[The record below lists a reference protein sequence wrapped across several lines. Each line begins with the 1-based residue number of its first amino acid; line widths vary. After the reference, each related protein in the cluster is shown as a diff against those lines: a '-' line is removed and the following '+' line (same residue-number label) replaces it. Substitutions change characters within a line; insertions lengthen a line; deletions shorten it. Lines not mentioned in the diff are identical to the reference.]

1 MSDPRLQNAMQLR
14 RAGRLA
20 DAARIYGEILA
31 SEPMHFEAL
40 HALGIISYQSGQIEE
55 AEKLIGLAVEANPSA
70 HDAHYNR
77 ACLLQRMN
85 RPTEALTSFDRA
97 IALKPD

>member
-40 HALGIISYQSGQIEE
+40 HALDPTGLPLAQTDWVDAYRRQCAEFERLVFPLVDGDTRRRALLLFEE
-55 AEKLIGLAVEANPSA
+55 VE
-70 HDAHYNR
+70 
-77 ACLLQRMN
+77 
-85 RPTEALTSFDRA
+85 LTSDH
-97 IALKPD
+97 L

>member
-31 SEPMHFEAL
+31 SEPLNFEAL
-40 HALGIISYQSGQIEE
+40 HALGIISYQSGKLDD
-55 AEKLIGLAVEANPSA
+55 AENLIG
-70 HDAHYNR
+70 R
-77 ACLLQRMN
+77 ARIVLVSWKGGAEVFKPWTWVLR
-85 RPTEALTSFDRA
+85 FDPGRT
-97 IALKPD
+97 LKSVG